1 MVLFVWGDGVCSWV
15 DEHLLAGAPDRWDFR
30 AVRAGRAV
38 VHSFYS
44 AGARA
49 EEAAFSVVAA
59 AADKLATPPHEHH
72 AIVASGRDTIAYH
85 LVRAAKEAARHGIF
99 FVALFSP
106 ALSKRLEEY
115 LLRQHEREKEQITA
129 RAQGASDAVRA
140 RVEARLG
147 PFAEAL
153 HNEPVRCYV
162 EVLRAEKEVHE
173 QHEQMEQMEHEQM
186 EEQEQQVEHEQHD
199 STDTQAEPVEVH

>member
-1 MVLFVWGDGVCSWV
+1 M
-15 DEHLLAGAPDRWDFR
+15 
-30 AVRAGRAV
+30 
-38 VHSFYS
+38 
-44 AGARA
+44 
-49 EEAAFSVVAA
+49 VAA

-106 ALSKRLEEY
+106 ALLKRLEEY

-173 QHEQMEQMEHEQM
+173 QHEQQEQMEQMEHEQM

-199 STDTQAEPVEVH
+199 STDTQAEPVEGVH